1 VTAAGKDLS
10 TEKFVSVVVPTRN
23 RAEKLRVC
31 LKSLLAQGFPA
42 DRYEVVVVDD
52 GSSDSTVETALSVA
66 DSAHGVRFVVVTQT
80 ARGAGAARNV
90 GLTVATGDPVCFVDD
105 DTDVPPGWLSAMVRG
120 FEQYPEA
127 DAYAGRVRARVE
139 KRGWQA
145 CPQHPLAS
153 SLDVGAADRKLL
165 SAVGANMAVR
175 RSAIE
180 KVGGFDDWVVGADD
194 TEWFDRLYDAA
205 GTVMYIGEAGVW
217 HRRDAAEVR
226 FFRLVR
232 SEFRRGVASHTYFL
246 RIGRRDPR
254 PARRAALSLL
264 RMAPRHRCRGLVAGA
279 ARQAGFAYGLRRH
292 RHDVPPPPHIWEAT
306 RDEEWTVVSRR

>member
-1 VTAAGKDLS
+1 LS
-10 TEKFVSVVVPTRN
+10 EEKFTSIVVPTRN

-31 LKSLLAQGFPA
+31 LKSLLAQEFPA
-42 DRYEVVVVDD
+42 DRYEIVVVDD

-66 DSAHGVRFVVVTQT
+66 DAAGAVRVVVVAQT

-90 GLTVATGDPVCFVDD
+90 GLVVATGDPVCFVDD
-105 DTDVPPGWLSAMVRG
+105 DTDVPPDWLSAMVRG
-120 FEQYPEA
+120 FEQYPDA

-153 SLDVGAADRKLL
+153 SLDVGTADRKLL
-165 SAVGANMAVR
+165 SAIGANMAVR
-175 RSAIE
+175 RSAVERI
-180 KVGGFDDWVVGADD
+180 GGFDDWVVGADD
-194 TEWFDRLYDAA
+194 TEWFDRLYSVG
-205 GTVMYIGEAGVW
+205 GTVMYIGEADVW

-264 RMAPRHRCRGLVAGA
+264 RMAPTHRCRGVVAGA

-292 RHDVPPPPHIWEAT
+292 RRDVPPAPRIWEAPQAQ
-306 RDEEWTVVSRR
+306 EWTVVRSQR